1 MTGSTQCL
9 PPCTALWRQWLFAL
23 LPLWLLASGVLPAQT
38 IVNVGNPYI
47 QANIT
52 KQQKSGKF
60 WITAGPEGNTTRF
73 LFRGSEQITSHVVF
87 RIDQPG
93 QSPRFFCNV
102 PSPWMN
108 PRPKYQGQDIPFI
121 PYDSLYQSPDTAM
134 VIWKNVGGYEVKM
147 RWVPEKRLT
156 PYDNGAD
163 MLIEWQYEKKAF
175 NNVTLSIVLMLDG
188 VNSDATNLSG
198 GAGDQSSIL
207 TSDGYFPVNV
217 AGKRFGNT
225 NDNTDRIPDFYHIG
239 NFIYSQPLNTIYP
252 IHRLRGTSHNG
263 TPLTTPSLFAIS
275 DWQHLWDVAWDLPP
289 AVGNSS
295 MVDCATFARWENLAG
310 SGTVRTAFGLNNKAG
325 NDLYT
330 CRDSILFVD
339 IRAKRL
345 VTQKVKNG
353 PYTPNQVRVDMWITN
368 LNTQFDIA
376 PEIRLQVPIQSS
388 PNGTQRLTLDPSTPA
403 KQYIQLQ
410 ERSTG
415 KLTWLLNID
424 PASTDTLVR
433 LRFYQKPAT
442 NKAEKLFRDGC
453 EPLVTVIGFQDPPA
467 NPPPDTL
474 APILEATGSG
484 RAETA
489 YWNFR
494 TYDRHLG
501 FNYDSGIDSIQIVRN
516 DNGNFKLDIA
526 PPNFNRCDTNV
537 TLNMVAS
544 VVDTAKPGHLEF
556 CVFDCKGN
564 RVCDTVIYSPR
575 PDIFTPTIDSIY
587 APYVVPFCN
596 ARVYE
601 VFLSD
606 SINQEPS
613 AGDNGFGTIEVVG
626 TPINFTPVEINFD
639 RGGAAVQPFDKRA
652 TFRTS
657 VVDSMQDGSIRIRV
671 ADFAGNDTI
680 LTFTYCTRPDTLPP
694 VGKVVPIGTTGQQW
708 QLEASDSAAWDRGL
722 QELAVLS
729 NLNNNIT
736 FNGQDPASVAWPVVP
751 GMRSFMGLGTFQ
763 VVDDKNDA
771 ELVLVIR
778 DTYYGSDPAR
788 HADTVTMRFRGTP
801 DTLAPNFTDA
811 TFAPDPGS
819 SGMVA
824 DIEVND
830 IHYLSNNDLY
840 PYDLGLATI
849 AVDPARTTPNMR
861 VRPLRPIAF
870 SAGDARTTFQ
880 IEVLDTLASTIR
892 DSICFQATDLAG
904 NTSTRCYYYP
914 VVPDSRSPIFVG
926 QLSSDR
932 SSLTGI
938 ATDSRPYDRGL
949 GSVTIENPVNLDP
962 GFSLTNL
969 RGAASASVLVAV
981 VDPNK
986 PVSGTLVIR
995 DVIGDATT
1003 SPELTAI
1010 HIRRIPFY
1018 LPTSG
1023 FALKLPPVVEGEI
1036 EFDAPIIVTDSFPG
1050 GAVSSV
1056 VFDVEYSGLISYVG
1070 ARNATATAT
1079 VTPAGAGV
1087 LKMDVRM
1094 ANRLYKV
1101 GDTVA
1106 VLRFA
1111 TLKSTEVTEF
1121 RVTLVPGA
1129 QAVNAGAGTTFTDA
1143 AANDTA
1149 TSVVMLPATFFKPS
1163 SDSVGYHNGNCERVL
1178 ATTGGNLKATGLALL
1193 RISPQ
1198 PAGLSGGRTL
1208 QLMIRELPASGARLE
1223 LVAADGSLVETI
1235 RLEQA
1240 AGETVAGVEFTLPPT
1255 IAPGIYFLRLT
1266 GATGVDWGKVI
1277 VTE

>member
-9 PPCTALWRQWLFAL
+9 PPRTLLWRQLLFAL
-23 LPLWLLASGVLPAQT
+23 LPLLALASGVLPAQT

-52 KQQKSGKF
+52 KQNKSGKF
-60 WITAGPEGNTTRF
+60 WITAGPEGNTARF
-73 LFRGSEQITSHVVF
+73 LYQSSEQITSHVVF

-102 PSPWMN
+102 PTVWMN
-108 PRPKYQGQDIPFI
+108 VRPKYQGQDVPFV
-121 PYDSLYQSPDTAM
+121 PYDSMYQSPDT
-134 VIWKNVGGYEVKM
+134 VVVVWKNIGGYEVKM
-147 RWVPEKRLT
+147 RWIPEKRLT

-163 MLIEWQYEKKAF
+163 MLLEWQYEKKAF
-175 NNVTLSIVLMLDG
+175 NNVTLGILLMLDG

-198 GAGDQSSIL
+198 GSGDQSSIL
-207 TSDGYFPVNV
+207 TSEGYFPATV

-225 NDNTDRIPDFYHIG
+225 NNTTDRIPDFYHIG
-239 NFIYSQPLNTIYP
+239 NFIYSLPLNTIYP

-263 TPLTTPSLFAIS
+263 TPLTTPALFAIS
-275 DWQHLWDVAWDLPP
+275 DWAHLREAAWDLPP
-289 AVGNSS
+289 SVGNNP
-295 MVDCATFARWENLAG
+295 MVDCATLMRWENLAG
-310 SGTVRTAFGLNNKAG
+310 SGTVRTAFGLNNKSG

-353 PYTPNQVRVDMWITN
+353 PYTPTQVLVEMWITN
-368 LNTQFDIA
+368 LNHQYDIA
-376 PEIRLQVPIQSS
+376 PEIRLQVPLQSM
-388 PNGTQRLTLDPSTPA
+388 PDGTQRLTLDASTPA
-403 KQYIQLQ
+403 TQYIQLQ

-424 PASTDTLVR
+424 PASKDTLVQ
-433 LRFYQKPAT
+433 LRFYQKPAA
-442 NKAEKLFRDGC
+442 NKPEKLFRDGC
-453 EPLVTVIGFQDPPA
+453 TPLVTVIGYQDPPA

-489 YWNFR
+489 FWNFR
-494 TYDRHLG
+494 SYDRHLG

-516 DNGNFKLDIA
+516 DNNNFKLDIL
-526 PPNFNRCDTNV
+526 PPNFKRCDTNL

-544 VVDTAKPGHLEF
+544 VVDTTKPGRLEF
-556 CVFDCKGN
+556 CIFDCKGN
-564 RVCDTVIYSPR
+564 SICDTVSYNPR
-575 PDIFTPTIDSIY
+575 PDTFKPNVDSIY
-587 APYVVPFCN
+587 APDVVPFCN

-606 SINQEPS
+606 SLNQEPA

-626 TPINFTPVEINFD
+626 TPVNFKAIEINFD

-652 TFRTS
+652 TFRAE
-657 VVDSMQDGSIRIRV
+657 VIDSMQDGSIRVRV

-680 LTFTYCTRPDTLPP
+680 LTFTYCTLPDTLPP
-694 VGKVVPIGTTGQQW
+694 VGNVNPVGTTGQQW
-708 QLEASDSAAWDRGL
+708 QIEASDTAAWDRGL
-722 QELAVLS
+722 QEIAVLS

-736 FNGQDPASVAWPVVP
+736 FNGQDPAGVVWPIVP
-751 GMRSFMGLGTFQ
+751 GMRSFTGLGTFQ
-763 VVDDKNDA
+763 VVDDKIDA
-771 ELVLVIR
+771 ELVLAIR

-788 HADTVTMRFRGTP
+788 HADTLTMRFFGTP
-801 DTLAPNFTDA
+801 DTMAPNFTNA

-819 SGMVA
+819 TGMVA
-824 DIEVND
+824 DVEVND
-830 IHYLSNNDLY
+830 IHYVNNNELY
-840 PYDLGLATI
+840 KYDLGLATI
-849 AVDPARTTPNMR
+849 TVDPARTTPNMR
-861 VRPLRPIAF
+861 VRPSQPIAF
-870 SAGDARTTFQ
+870 AAGDMQTTFQ

-892 DSICFQATDLAG
+892 DSICFEATDLAG
-904 NTSTRCYYYP
+904 NKSTRCYYYP
-914 VVPDSRSPIFVG
+914 VVPDARSPIFWG
-926 QLSSDR
+926 QLSVDR
-932 SSLTGI
+932 TSITGT

-949 GSVTIENPVNLDP
+949 GSVTLENPVNLDP
-962 GFSLTNL
+962 SFALTDL
-969 RGAASASVLVAV
+969 RGAATTAVGITV

-986 PVSGTLVIR
+986 PVAGTLVIR
-995 DVIGDATT
+995 DVIGDASA
-1003 SPELTAI
+1003 SPELSAI

-1023 FALKLPPVVEGEI
+1023 FLLKVPPVMEGEK
-1036 EFDAPIIVTDSFPG
+1036 EFDAPITVTDSFPG
-1050 GAVSSV
+1050 GVISSV
-1056 VFDVEYSGLISYVG
+1056 VFDVQYAGLIEYKGVRSV
-1070 ARNATATAT
+1070 TATTTA
-1079 VTPAGAGV
+1079 TPAGTGV
-1087 LKMDVRM
+1087 LKLDVRPT
-1094 ANRLYKV
+1094 NRQYHV

-1106 VLRFA
+1106 VLRFL
-1111 TLKSTEVTEF
+1111 TLPSTNVTEF
-1121 RVTLVPGA
+1121 RVGIVPGT
-1129 QAVNAGAGTTFTDA
+1129 QLVNAGIGASFSDA
-1143 AANDTA
+1143 APGDTA
-1149 TSVVMLPATFFKPS
+1149 ISVLTVPASFFKPS
-1163 SDSVGYHNGNCERVL
+1163 SDSLGYHNGVCQRVL

-1208 QLMIRELPASGARLE
+1208 QLMIRELPADGVRLE
-1223 LVAADGSLVETI
+1223 LVTADGSLAETL
-1235 RLEQA
+1235 RLEPKG
-1240 AGETVAGVEFTLPPT
+1240 GETVTGVEFTLPPT
-1255 IAPGIYFLRLT
+1255 VAPGVYFLRLT